1 MDCRDAGAL
10 ANAGTCPLG
19 LAWSILTAKYGEETD
34 AYRIWEVQRTEA
46 SLMEV
51 DAWLLR
57 NGKPPIPDRIRA
69 KASQESVEM
78 LVRPGG
84 RCQFRDGRGRCR
96 GVSHRFALYAS
107 CPQHHGKKYSAKWHS
122 IAAVVWAQ

>member
-1 MDCRDAGAL
+1 MDCRDVGAL
-10 ANAGTCPLG
+10 ANAGKCPLG

-57 NGKPPIPDRIRA
+57 NGTVSYTHLTLPTIY
-69 KASQESVEM
+69 SV
-78 LVRPGG
+78 
-84 RCQFRDGRGRCR
+84 
-96 GVSHRFALYAS
+96 
-107 CPQHHGKKYSAKWHS
+107 
-122 IAAVVWAQ
+122 